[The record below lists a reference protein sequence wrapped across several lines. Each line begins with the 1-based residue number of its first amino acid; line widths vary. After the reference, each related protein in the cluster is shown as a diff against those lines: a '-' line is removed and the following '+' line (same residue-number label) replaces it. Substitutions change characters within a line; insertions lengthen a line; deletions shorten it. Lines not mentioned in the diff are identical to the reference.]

1 MEKSKN
7 KNYHYKLS
15 DDDNKPKCALCD
27 AACSYYCNM
36 NDLYY
41 CEKHV
46 IGHDEN
52 ESWLFN
58 TQWFYPLTL
67 DDNFRNQCI
76 EKIALKI
83 SEENIPANETSIEQI
98 QYLQKFAISLGVDIS
113 NTEEVV
119 NEAFLYIAMKNA
131 KDIDPLTKG
140 DEFGAG
146 FS

>member
-1 MEKSKN
+1 MKS

-15 DDDNKPKCALCD
+15 DDDKKPKCALCD
-27 AACSYYCNM
+27 DICSYYCNM

-46 IGHDEN
+46 VGHDEN

-58 TQWFYPLTL
+58 TWWFHTLAL

-83 SEENIPANETSIEQI
+83 TGENISMDEPSSEII
-98 QYLQKFAISLGVDIS
+98 VHLQKFAISLGVDIS
-113 NTEEVV
+113 NSEEVV

>member
-1 MEKSKN
+1 M
-7 KNYHYKLS
+7 
-15 DDDNKPKCALCD
+15 
-27 AACSYYCNM
+27 
-36 NDLYY
+36 
-41 CEKHV
+41 
-46 IGHDEN
+46 
-52 ESWLFN
+52 
-58 TQWFYPLTL
+58 L

-83 SEENIPANETSIEQI
+83 TDENISADETSVEQI
-98 QYLQKFAISLGVDIS
+98 EYLRKFAISLGVDIS
-113 NTEEVV
+113 NTEEIV

>member
-1 MEKSKN
+1 M
-7 KNYHYKLS
+7 
-15 DDDNKPKCALCD
+15 
-27 AACSYYCNM
+27 
-36 NDLYY
+36 
-41 CEKHV
+41 
-46 IGHDEN
+46 
-52 ESWLFN
+52 
-58 TQWFYPLTL
+58 L

-83 SEENIPANETSIEQI
+83 TEENMSVDNPSSETMD
-98 QYLQKFAISLGVDIS
+98 YLQKFAISLGVDVS

-119 NEAFLYIAMKNA
+119 NEAFLYIAMKSA

>member
-1 MEKSKN
+1 M
-7 KNYHYKLS
+7 
-15 DDDNKPKCALCD
+15 
-27 AACSYYCNM
+27 
-36 NDLYY
+36 
-41 CEKHV
+41 
-46 IGHDEN
+46 
-52 ESWLFN
+52 
-58 TQWFYPLTL
+58 L

-83 SEENIPANETSIEQI
+83 TGENISTGKTSTEQVE
-98 QYLQKFAISLGVDIS
+98 YLQKFAISLGVDIS

>member
-1 MEKSKN
+1 
-7 KNYHYKLS
+7 
-15 DDDNKPKCALCD
+15 
-27 AACSYYCNM
+27 
-36 NDLYY
+36 
-41 CEKHV
+41 
-46 IGHDEN
+46 
-52 ESWLFN
+52 
-58 TQWFYPLTL
+58 L

-76 EKIALKI
+76 EKISLKI
-83 SEENIPANETSIEQI
+83 SEENIPTDETPAEQI
-98 QYLQKFAISLGVDIS
+98 EYLQKFAISLGVDIS

>member
-1 MEKSKN
+1 M
-7 KNYHYKLS
+7 
-15 DDDNKPKCALCD
+15 
-27 AACSYYCNM
+27 
-36 NDLYY
+36 
-41 CEKHV
+41 
-46 IGHDEN
+46 
-52 ESWLFN
+52 
-58 TQWFYPLTL
+58 L

-76 EKIALKI
+76 EKIAVKI
-83 SEENIPANETSIEQI
+83 TEEHMSVDNPSSETMD
-98 QYLQKFAISLGVDIS
+98 YLQKFAISLGGDVS

>member
-1 MEKSKN
+1 M
-7 KNYHYKLS
+7 
-15 DDDNKPKCALCD
+15 
-27 AACSYYCNM
+27 
-36 NDLYY
+36 
-41 CEKHV
+41 
-46 IGHDEN
+46 
-52 ESWLFN
+52 
-58 TQWFYPLTL
+58 L

-83 SEENIPANETSIEQI
+83 TEENMSVDNPSSETMD
-98 QYLQKFAISLGVDIS
+98 YLQKFAISLGVDVS

>member
-1 MEKSKN
+1 M
-7 KNYHYKLS
+7 
-15 DDDNKPKCALCD
+15 
-27 AACSYYCNM
+27 
-36 NDLYY
+36 
-41 CEKHV
+41 
-46 IGHDEN
+46 
-52 ESWLFN
+52 
-58 TQWFYPLTL
+58 L

-83 SEENIPANETSIEQI
+83 TEESKSTDDPSSETID
-98 QYLQKFAISLGVDIS
+98 YLQKFAISLGVDIS

>member
-1 MEKSKN
+1 M
-7 KNYHYKLS
+7 
-15 DDDNKPKCALCD
+15 DDD
-27 AACSYYCNM
+27 
-36 NDLYY
+36 
-41 CEKHV
+41 
-46 IGHDEN
+46 
-52 ESWLFN
+52 
-58 TQWFYPLTL
+58 
-67 DDNFRNQCI
+67 FRNQCI

-83 SEENIPANETSIEQI
+83 TDKNIPSDETSTEQI
-98 QYLQKFAISLGVDIS
+98 EYLQKFAISLGIDIS